1 MFVVFLYPLF
11 PEKAHAGVRSFVSG
25 FFTAEAKDLDID
37 LRHENSQNMPVAQ
50 AVANISPSDSSHE
63 IVIVDESA
71 IETTSGP
78 VGTVL
83 EIDEKEIADK
93 ISIYYVRDGDTISGI
108 AQMFKVSP
116 NTVMWAN
123 DLRSAKDLRKGM
135 ELVILP
141 ISGVK
146 HVVAKGETLASIAK
160 KFGGDTDE
168 IIRFNDLG
176 ENPKLVVGAEILIP
190 NGEIPTE
197 TKVKTTV
204 ATAKANTAGNKAYGG
219 YFVKPTTGTKTQG
232 LHGKFKTGVDIGN
245 KPGTAVYAAASGKV
259 IISRTGGWNGGYG
272 NYIVIQ
278 HPNGLQTVYAHLQE
292 TVVATGTTVKQGQL
306 IGKMGST
313 GKSTGTHLHFEIL
326 GGVKNW
332 NPF

>member
-1 MFVVFLYPLF
+1 M
-11 PEKAHAGVRSFVSG
+11 RSFMSS
-25 FFTAEAKDLDID
+25 FFTAQAKGLNDATPQG
-37 LRHENSQNMPVAQ
+37 NSQNMPVSE
-50 AVANISPSDSSHE
+50 AVANISPSDLKHE
-63 IVIVDESA
+63 IVIIDDSA
-71 IETTSGP
+71 IETITGP
-78 VGTVL
+78 SGTVL
-83 EIDEKEIADK
+83 EIDEKETADK

-108 AQMFKVSP
+108 AQMFKVSS

-123 DLRSAKDLRKGM
+123 DLKSAKELKKGM

-146 HVVAKGETLASIAK
+146 HVVVKGETLASIAK
-160 KFGGDTDE
+160 KFGGDTGE

-176 ENPKLVVGAEILIP
+176 ENPKLVVGTEILIP

-197 TKVKTTV
+197 TTVKTSV
-204 ATAKANTAGNKAYGG
+204 AAVKANTAGNKAYGG
-219 YFVKPTTGTKTQG
+219 YFVKPTTGIKTQG
-232 LHGKFKTGVDIGN
+232 LHGKFRTGVDIGN

-259 IISRTGGWNGGYG
+259 IISRATGWNGGYG
-272 NYIVIQ
+272 AYIVIQ
-278 HPNGLQTVYAHLQE
+278 HQNGLQTVYAHLSE
-292 TVVATGTTVKQGQL
+292 TVIATGTSVKQGQL

-313 GKSTGTHLHFEIL
+313 GRSTGTHLHFEIL